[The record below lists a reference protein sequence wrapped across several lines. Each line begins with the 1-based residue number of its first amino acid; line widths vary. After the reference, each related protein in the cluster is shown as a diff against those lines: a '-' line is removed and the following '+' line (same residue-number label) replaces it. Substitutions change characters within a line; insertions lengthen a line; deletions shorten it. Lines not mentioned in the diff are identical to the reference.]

1 MDLKEVIG
9 LWKVWLLGIAT
20 TALTIFSYV
29 SPVMGE
35 GLFYEAMFGLS
46 AIVAFG
52 YGIRNLR
59 STNRY
64 RT

>member
-1 MDLKEVIG
+1 MNVKDVLS
-9 LWKVWLLGIAT
+9 LWNVWLLGIAM
-20 TALTIFSYV
+20 AGLTVFSYV

-35 GLFYEAMFGLS
+35 GFFYEAMFGLS

-52 YGIRNLR
+52 YGIRTLR
-59 STNRY
+59 SAGRH